1 MRAWAAIAA
10 LALLAG
16 CGRAPAP
23 APAKPSTPAARTAT
37 KAVLE
42 TDGIIFDP
50 PGGKTAEFMFGIPRA
65 QVERVATRWFGNP
78 ETSANA
84 ECGAGPMEFARYGPL
99 TLNFADG
106 KFVGWLAEEGP
117 QVVTADGIAP
127 GKMMRDLKVARAAR
141 MIPGST
147 LEGEFEYIAAD
158 GKPIGG
164 FLKGAGR
171 DARIVSL
178 YAGTNCFF
186 R

>member
-1 MRAWAAIAA
+1 MRCGAAIVA

-16 CGRAPAP
+16 CERAP
-23 APAKPSTPAARTAT
+23 APAKPATPAPKAAT

-42 TDGIIFDP
+42 SDGIIFDP
-50 PGGKTAEFMFGIPRA
+50 PGGKTAEFMFGIPRI
-65 QVERVATRWFGNP
+65 QVERVATRWLAQP
-78 ETSANA
+78 EISANG
-84 ECGAGPMEFARYGPL
+84 ECGAGPMEFTRYGPL
-99 TLNFADG
+99 TLNFAQG

-147 LEGEFEYIAAD
+147 LEGEFEYVAAD

-164 FLKGAGR
+164 FVKGAGR

>member
-1 MRAWAAIAA
+1 MRLGAAIAA

-23 APAKPSTPAARTAT
+23 AKPAPPAKAAT

-42 TDGIIFDP
+42 SDGIIFDP

-65 QVERVATRWFGNP
+65 QVERVATRWFGRP
-78 ETSANA
+78 ETSGNK

-99 TLNFADG
+99 TLNFAQG
-106 KFVGWLAEEGP
+106 RFAGWLAKEGP

-141 MIPGST
+141 MIPDST
-147 LEGEFEYIAAD
+147 LEGEFEYVAAD

-164 FLKGAGR
+164 FVKGAGR
-171 DARIVSL
+171 DARIVNL